1 MSIEKLNQTE
11 IENKLKEN
19 NFTKEDVVTALF
31 NYEIHKE
38 YANPDTTLCTICKD
52 YLQMESN
59 QLKEYIWGV
68 ICKEEWTSHIVA
80 QLQPVTAKKYSRA
93 YYHSGNAHLTE
104 VLLNDCIYVESEFI
118 GKYGKQF
125 WVSSNNLNNTLFAL
139 PSRKNLIQKLEV
151 GKFYRCTK
159 FEENCGRGYKYYD
172 YEFEEITEKEFLL
185 SINGGG
191 GSIH

>member
-1 MSIEKLNQTE
+1 MSIEKLSQTE
-11 IENKLKEN
+11 IENRLEKYGFSKS
-19 NFTKEDVVTALF
+19 DVVTALIQ
-31 NYEIHKE
+31 YELNSH
-38 YANPDTTLCTICKD
+38 NPDMTLFGICNDYLDVIESNIIKGYIWKTICR
-52 YLQMESN
+52 
-59 QLKEYIWGV
+59 
-68 ICKEEWTSHIVA
+68 EEWTSHITT
-80 QLQPVTAKKYSRA
+80 QLEPVTEKKYSRA
-93 YYHSGNAHLTE
+93 YYHSGKAHITE
-104 VLLNDCIYVESEFI
+104 VFEGDCIYVESEFI
-118 GKYGKQF
+118 GQYGKQF